1 MRRAML
7 SLALVASLVLSPAA
21 FAGDR
26 GPSTA
31 RALDQGL
38 DRIAMA
44 RGAPP
49 GLLVVVQRGRDREVR
64 RRGLGDLAARRA
76 PSLSDHYRIASM
88 AKAYSGAVAL
98 ALVRQGRLSLTDTIG
113 QRLPGVLPLADQVTL
128 AQVLHHTGGLPD
140 YIRQQSF
147 IDRFTRD
154 PGAYMSPQDLVGFV
168 RDVPLRFRPG
178 ARYEYSDTDNVVVGL
193 MAEAVTGQSYEQLLS
208 RYVYQ
213 PLGVRRT
220 SLPRTVRM
228 PRPFLH
234 GYELEPGKRPED
246 VSQLINP
253 SGAWASGGIVST
265 APDVGSFFRG
275 LLGAAC
281 SVPPSAGPS
290 IASGRGPPRP
300 RVPARTPRAW
310 GSSATGRGAAP
321 SSATPGPS
329 RVTGCSP
336 RAAPT
341 GAARSSSPPTRR
353 SCRARAL
360 PSPRSQGSSG
370 GPRSSPC
377 ATRSAAALAD
387 GPGQLGQ
394 AAVGRTGLTG

>member
-275 LLGAAC
+275 LLG
-281 SVPPSAGPS
+281 
-290 IASGRGPPRP
+290 GRLF
-300 RVPARTPRAW
+300 
-310 GSSATGRGAAP
+310 GAAQRR
-321 SSATPGPS
+321 AQHRFRPG
-329 RVTGCSP
+329 
-336 RAAPT
+336 
-341 GAARSSSPPTRR
+341 SSSPPGPGTNAAGLGIFRYRTRCGTVFGHTGSFPGYRLFAASSADGRR
-353 SCRARAL
+353 SVVFTANAQIVPREGAPEPTVSRLIRRAQELAVCHALSGRAR
-360 PSPRSQGSSG
+360 
-370 GPRSSPC
+370 
-377 ATRSAAALAD
+377 
-387 GPGQLGQ
+387 
-394 AAVGRTGLTG
+394 